1 MEKPLVKNRKT
12 SLLVLSAVFG
22 IAFILFTGC
31 RRPPDYSAWQ
41 QSKKQGRF
49 KDETSQSTIQ
59 SEESSLNEESFSS
72 SSAEI
77 APKVSSSQRIAEE
90 GSWVRGYSTSDET
103 VVENQSPQEGEQ
115 TTPTD
120 ALPPAENTVWITR
133 KGGRYHSSSSCSN
146 MKNPYV
152 VTLEQAQASGR
163 TPCRKCW

>member
-1 MEKPLVKNRKT
+1 MENPLVKNRKT
-12 SLLVLSAVFG
+12 SLLLLSAVFG
-22 IAFILFTGC
+22 MAFILFTGC

-77 APKVSSSQRIAEE
+77 APKVSSSQRIAKE
-90 GSWVRGYSTSDET
+90 GSSVRGYSTSDET

-115 TTPTD
+115 TTPTV

-133 KGGRYHSSSSCSN
+133 KGGRYHSSASCSN
-146 MKNPYV
+146 MKNPYT